1 MHSGG
6 LELTK
11 LTYTRLEDNLIRL
24 RGDRLVIYVV
34 GDSPVIATWGSIVRV
49 PEVKVLTRN

>member
-11 LTYTRLEDNLIRL
+11 LTHTKLEDNLIRYQ
-24 RGDRLVIYVV
+24 GDRNMYLNKTIF
-34 GDSPVIATWGSIVRV
+34 GDWLGAA
-49 PEVKVLTRN
+49 

>member
-11 LTYTRLEDNLIRL
+11 LTHTGGKLAWHATGVTGYRYRNLPI
-24 RGDRLVIYVV
+24 
-34 GDSPVIATWGSIVRV
+34 PNRV
-49 PEVKVLTRN
+49 